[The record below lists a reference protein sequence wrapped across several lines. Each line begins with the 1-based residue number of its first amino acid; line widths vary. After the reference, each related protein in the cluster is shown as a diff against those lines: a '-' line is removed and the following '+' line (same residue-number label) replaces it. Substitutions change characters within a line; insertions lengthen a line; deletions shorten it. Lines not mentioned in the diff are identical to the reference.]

1 MRSFGLVL
9 LIGVLALAACGPAGL
24 SPTAEAG
31 STGIAGTA
39 VAGPVCPVERPG
51 DPACAPRPVAGA
63 TILIRDATGADVAT
77 IVTDEAG
84 RFQVAL
90 PPGVYTVVSQTVE
103 GLMGNPGPVDV
114 EVSEGDV
121 TVELSY
127 DTGIR

>member
-1 MRSFGLVL
+1 MSRRTWVAFVA
-9 LIGVLALAACGPAGL
+9 VAVVLAACGPGS
-24 SPTAEAG
+24 SPVASPVG
-31 STGIAGTA
+31 GISGTA
-39 VAGPVCPVERPG
+39 LAGPTCPVERPG

-63 TILIRDATGADVAT
+63 TILIRDSTGTDVAT
-77 IVTDEAG
+77 IVTDASG

-90 PPGVYTVVSQTVE
+90 PPGAYTVVGQPVE

-114 EVSEGDV
+114 EVAEAEV